1 MLWFLK
7 LYHWTKALI
16 KCLFY
21 WLSTQNF
28 FNVADNNKQ
37 LTLLWFLIG
46 LLHKVKVK
54 IRTKSAVCCCL
65 QYWASF
71 ELIINKISF
80 ITKKHFVKV
89 FDHRIS
95 KIITKSAVCCCLQ
108 YCYEISVL
116 LIIIHSHYQLTAE
129 FWIYIVLSVFE
140 RIVTISWPLLWISC
154 VVDYHPC
161 SLSTNSRILNFY
173 CTISI

>member
-1 MLWFLK
+1 MFNVADNNKQLTLLWFLK

-16 KCLFY
+16 KSLFY
-21 WLSTQNF
+21 CLSTQNL

-37 LTLLWFLIG
+37 LTLVWFLIG

-80 ITKKHFVKV
+80 ITKKRFVKV

-108 YCYEISVL
+108 YCNIVMNYLCCWLSSI
-116 LIIIHSHYQLTAE
+116 LII
-129 FWIYIVLSVFE
+129 
-140 RIVTISWPLLWISC
+140 
-154 VVDYHPC
+154 
-161 SLSTNSRILNFY
+161 N
-173 CTISI
+173 